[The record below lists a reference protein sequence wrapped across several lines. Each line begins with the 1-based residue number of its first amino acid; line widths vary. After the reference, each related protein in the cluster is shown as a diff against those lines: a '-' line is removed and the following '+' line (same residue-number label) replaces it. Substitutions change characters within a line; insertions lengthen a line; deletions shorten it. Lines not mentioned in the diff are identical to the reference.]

1 MRIAFVIDFLDERKG
16 GAEAYLATVARR
28 LLSADHTV
36 DLFARGWRNLPL
48 GVRAHRLPPRPLPTP
63 FKWLLRSATEL
74 AFARRAAAR
83 LRGEDYDVVLGI
95 RNVLYATHYQPHGG
109 ARRAGLRGAGEARGY
124 RHPLR
129 RACHWC
135 EPICVLNELA
145 FLSLERRL
153 LAGPDRPRILA
164 VSEMVRSDLGRLH
177 GVPPQDC
184 DVLHPGVDLTRF
196 HPGGHRDDAAALRR
210 RFAVPPGD
218 MLFLFAGHNPSLK
231 GLKVSLDALAEAHRG
246 GLRARLLVLGMRE
259 GGAYGRHAHRLGIG
273 DRLILA
279 GSVSPADM
287 PIFYRGSDALLH
299 PTFYD
304 PCALVTLEALACG
317 LPVVTTRRNGATE
330 LMQDGREGFIIEHP
344 RRIAGLAERLKRL
357 EDEPLRALMREA
369 AAEVGKGLG
378 LEDHFARLEALL
390 RRPPR
395 FRQARPPSPDISPPG
410 PS

>member
-1 MRIAFVIDFLDERKG
+1 MRIAFVLDFLDERKG
-16 GAEAYLATVARR
+16 GTEAYLGTVARR
-28 LLSADHTV
+28 LMAAGHTV
-36 DLFARGWRNLPL
+36 DLFARGWCNLPA
-48 GVRAHRLPPRPLPTP
+48 GMRAHRLPPRPLPTP

-83 LRGEDYDVVLGI
+83 LREENYDVVLGI

-109 ARRAGLRGAGEARGY
+109 ARRASLRGAGEARGY

-145 FLSLERRL
+145 FLAMERRL
-153 LAGPDRPRILA
+153 LAGPHRPRILA
-164 VSEMVRSDLGRLH
+164 VSEMVQSDLARFH
-177 GVPPQDC
+177 AVPPQDC
-184 DVLHPGVDLTRF
+184 DVLHPGVDLARF
-196 HPGGHRDDAAALRR
+196 HPGGRREDAAALRR

-218 MLFLFAGHNPSLK
+218 SLFLFAGHNPSLK
-231 GLKVSLDALAEAHRG
+231 GLKVSLDALAQAHRG
-246 GLRARLLVLGMRE
+246 GLRARLLVVGLRQ
-259 GGAYGRHAHRLGIG
+259 GGAYGRHARHVGIG

-279 GSVSPADM
+279 GPVSSADM
-287 PIFYRGSDALLH
+287 PAFYRGSDALLH

-317 LPVVTTRRNGATE
+317 LPVVTTRRNGAAE
-330 LMQDGREGFIIEHP
+330 VMEDGRDGFVIEHP
-344 RRIAGLAERLKRL
+344 RHTAGLAERLKLL

-395 FRQARPPSPDISPPG
+395 FREGRPLSPDIPLPR
-410 PS
+410 PA